1 MKALN
6 RTLIE
11 AEFLSSEGDVSG
23 SRIYLPAGWAVRNL
37 IFRKASLLLD
47 AAGFQEFHMPSI
59 LRKSHIERLDN
70 LTPIS
75 SKYFPLTEDLRLA
88 ATHEA
93 VFFPFALEQIAKRG
107 RRLPLNLYHLGPAY
121 RSPRTAPVPFNLGER
136 FSYLE
141 VFSVCRPNE
150 YERWSGV
157 LFSWATQM
165 TISLMNLPSVRVRRP
180 RYGNLGFSDQTLT
193 VETMLPLGRTFC
205 TAMVYRQGSMF
216 TRLFSMGDEPF
227 SGLKSVHAGITDNLF
242 FAYLANCM
250 DADGFTLHS
259 EFAVTQV
266 LISCPENDERSR
278 ALAHS
283 LKIRLEAIGAR
294 ALISFRASRNASR
307 DLGLFRKQ
315 GIPVFISIEP
325 VLARDGCGRAYSRS
339 SPSKGTVID
348 LSNAPEI
355 NALIVAHDIW
365 MARRLEAFSEA
376 SIGHARNL
384 DECKELIR
392 AGKIARFY
400 LQDDGAAVAELDA
413 MLPGAEV
420 LGYDTEPLNY
430 GGSILNGS
438 QAGKICYAAK
448 RL

>member
-1 MKALN
+1 
-6 RTLIE
+6 
-11 AEFLSSEGDVSG
+11 
-23 SRIYLPAGWAVRNL
+23 
-37 IFRKASLLLD
+37 
-47 AAGFQEFHMPSI
+47 
-59 LRKSHIERLDN
+59 
-70 LTPIS
+70 
-75 SKYFPLTEDLRLA
+75 
-88 ATHEA
+88 
-93 VFFPFALEQIAKRG
+93 
-107 RRLPLNLYHLGPAY
+107 
-121 RSPRTAPVPFNLGER
+121 
-136 FSYLE
+136 
-141 VFSVCRPNE
+141 
-150 YERWSGV
+150 
-157 LFSWATQM
+157 
-165 TISLMNLPSVRVRRP
+165 
-180 RYGNLGFSDQTLT
+180 
-193 VETMLPLGRTFC
+193 
-205 TAMVYRQGSMF
+205 
-216 TRLFSMGDEPF
+216 MGDEPF

-355 NALIVAHDIW
+355 NALIVAPDIW

-413 MLPGAEV
+413 RLPGAEV